1 MFEFGRDLKR
11 LFAHARSSDDLGWL
25 ELVGV
30 DLVETEARAQST
42 DAGRVS
48 CSKPFEGW
56 LRASALWREHARR
69 TGRRLSL
76 DKAFD
81 TAADAIR
88 LARSPDEKARAA
100 ISAATCSL
108 LNHELFGDPGAL
120 ALADT
125 AISAVGDIRRAG
137 TAAAVSAVHA
147 RMAGRRARAGQDP
160 AGLLDAAALMDAA
173 LHDVREAA
181 PHLAAELQLDRAAL
195 TLEAGVVQRDARLL
209 DQAGRDLAALVES
222 APEDERPLTRARA
235 LTLCGSGMAALA
247 ALAGNAEAARQGR
260 EMFDA
265 AAEQFTPDHS
275 PLDWACIVVARA
287 GREEA
292 SSAHRLQAEA
302 ILAEPGLVLGAE
314 ARSSRA
320 SAEIALAEGRHD
332 LEALERL
339 KRRARD
345 QLVKPVTQPL
355 DWAVEQI
362 CLAEAAL
369 ALGRMTGPV
378 ETSLGLAL
386 YEAADVAR
394 EWGGTSVADRADRLR
409 REVAAA

>member
-1 MFEFGRDLKR
+1 MFEFGRDLRR
-11 LFAHARSSDDLGWL
+11 LFAHARVSDDLGWL

-30 DLVETEARAQST
+30 DLVEAEARAQST

-48 CSKPFEGW
+48 CAKPLEGW

-69 TGRRLSL
+69 TGRRVSL
-76 DKAFD
+76 DKAFEA
-81 TAADAIR
+81 AADAIR
-88 LARSPDEKARAA
+88 VARTSDEKARAA
-100 ISAATCSL
+100 IAAANCSL
-108 LNHELFGDPGAL
+108 LNHELFGDPVAL
-120 ALADT
+120 ALADK
-125 AISAVGDIRRAG
+125 AVAAVADIRRAS

-147 RMAGRRARAGQDP
+147 RMAGRRARARQES

-173 LHDVREAA
+173 LHDVQEAA
-181 PHLAAELQLDRAAL
+181 PHMAAELQLDRAAL

-275 PLDWACIVVARA
+275 PLDWACIVVARS

-292 SSAHRLQAEA
+292 SSARRLQAEA

-314 ARSSRA
+314 ARSGRM
-320 SAEIALAEGRHD
+320 SAEICLAEGRHD
-332 LEALERL
+332 LETLERV
-339 KRRARD
+339 RRTSRD
-345 QLVKPVTQPL
+345 RLTPPVTQPL
-355 DWAVEQI
+355 DWAVEQVA
-362 CLAEAAL
+362 LAESAL
-369 ALGRMTGPV
+369 ALGRMTGRV
-378 ETSLGLAL
+378 ETGLGMTL